1 MFPLEELR
9 GQQLFQESE
18 GYLELI
24 FVLADRFELEKKTRN
39 RLAERALHCLEQL
52 PELMKRGDRYY
63 QIWGQSLQVM
73 EQYQEAVEPL
83 QQAAMLAP
91 DQIDIWLSLA
101 WCQKRCGRLDM
112 AIQALEEALL
122 VDSEEA
128 IVHFNLAC
136 YWSLAERV
144 QQALAHLAQAFKLD
158 FKYRQL
164 VDEEKDFDP
173 IRNHPEFLALTGMIV

>member
-9 GQQLFQESE
+9 GQQLLQEAE

-24 FVLADRFELEKKTRN
+24 FVLADRFELEIAIRD
-39 RLAERALHCLEQL
+39 RLAQRSLHCLDQL
-52 PELMKRGDRYY
+52 PELMKRGEQYH
-63 QIWGQSLQVM
+63 QIWGQALQVM
-73 EQYQEAVEPL
+73 EQYQQAVGPL

-91 DQIDIWLSLA
+91 DQIDVWLSLA
-101 WCQKRCGRLDM
+101 WCQKRCGRLDL

-136 YWSLAERV
+136 YWSLAEHSR
-144 QQALAHLAQAFKLD
+144 QALTHLAEAFELD
-158 FKYRQL
+158 LKYRDL
-164 VDEEKDFDP
+164 VDEEEDFDP
-173 IRNHPEFLALTGMIV
+173 IRSHPDFLALTGMIV

>member
-9 GQQLFQESE
+9 GQQLLQESE

-24 FVLADRFELEKKTRN
+24 FVLADRFELEVATRD
-39 RLAERALHCLEQL
+39 RVAQRALDCLNQL

-63 QIWGQSLQVM
+63 QIWGQALQVM
-73 EQYQEAVEPL
+73 EQYQEAVGPL

-91 DQIDIWLSLA
+91 DQIDVWLSLA
-101 WCQKRCGRLDM
+101 WCQKRCGRLDL

-136 YWSLAERV
+136 YWSLAERS
-144 QQALAHLAQAFKLD
+144 QQALAHLAQAFELD
-158 FKYRQL
+158 CKYRDL

-173 IRNHPEFLALTGMIV
+173 IRSHPGFLTLTGMIV

>member
-9 GQQLFQESE
+9 GQQLLQESE

-24 FVLADRFELEKKTRN
+24 FVLADRFELETATRD
-39 RLAERALHCLEQL
+39 RVAQRALDCLDQL

-63 QIWGQSLQVM
+63 QIWGQALQVM
-73 EQYQEAVEPL
+73 EQYQEAVGPL

-91 DQIDIWLSLA
+91 DQIDVWLSLA
-101 WCQKRCGRLDM
+101 WCQKRCGRLDL

-136 YWSLAERV
+136 YWSLAERA
-144 QQALAHLAQAFKLD
+144 QQSLAHLSQAFELD
-158 FKYRQL
+158 FKYRDL

-173 IRNHPEFLALTGMIV
+173 IRSHPDFLALTGMIV